1 MANDIYTRKSCDYH
15 CQQIVYGMPSYGSQ
29 VRKTNNEKE
38 LVLVRVE
45 KNGIPVYFVVALLEM
60 AEFGGTDAIS
70 LKKDLDSVA

>member
-1 MANDIYTRKSCDYH
+1 
-15 CQQIVYGMPSYGSQ
+15 MPSYGSQ